1 MPDQNFNL
9 PPKKEDLALQP
20 TPLRSLTNTP
30 KLTTKRSHHLPP
42 VLLQINNWKEGASLA
57 CMIDRQGAS
66 SISSTSGTRQK
77 QQLQVSQTYSLQIRR
92 TDNFKIWA
100 TIRKKKNNTYPRLGC
115 EAKLHDSPSRTP
127 ISTSLKGLTPPSPM
141 SPLQTTLVKKQ
152 LRTREYVH
160 VRKNRKLFIFRSQKV
175 SHTRH

>member
-1 MPDQNFNL
+1 
-9 PPKKEDLALQP
+9 
-20 TPLRSLTNTP
+20 
-30 KLTTKRSHHLPP
+30 
-42 VLLQINNWKEGASLA
+42 
-57 CMIDRQGAS
+57 MIDRQGAS

-92 TDNFKIWA
+92 TDNFKILA

-152 LRTREYVH
+152 LRTREYVMSEKIENNSYSGVKKSH
-160 VRKNRKLFIFRSQKV
+160 IHDTNTWGSRKLRQPS
-175 SHTRH
+175 